1 MAILQE
7 LIREIEKRREIDTK
21 LTAWHRVD
29 TKGSFDRVGGQTQR
43 YYARRWQRWVMPK
56 VSRTTKRAVCLA
68 LLDDRSLPEQ
78 RAALA
83 VFLQNCLAQQIERAR
98 AIRGRCNP

>member
-43 YYARRWQRWVMPK
+43 YYARR
-56 VSRTTKRAVCLA
+56 
-68 LLDDRSLPEQ
+68 
-78 RAALA
+78 
-83 VFLQNCLAQQIERAR
+83 
-98 AIRGRCNP
+98 